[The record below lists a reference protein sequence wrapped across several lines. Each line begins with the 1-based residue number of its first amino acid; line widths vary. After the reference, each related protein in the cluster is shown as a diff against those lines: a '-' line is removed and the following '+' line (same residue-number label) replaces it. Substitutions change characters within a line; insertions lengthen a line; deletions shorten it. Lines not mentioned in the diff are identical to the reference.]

1 MKLSAQ
7 SNSLIESAIKEALS
21 QFIGND
27 EQTVVTDIHLL
38 PRQDSGELCIYN
50 DDEEE
55 LAKVIIEEWVDYEKE
70 EFYPNVE
77 RILHAILCKLKEEGA
92 FDNLILLKPYS
103 FVLLDEEKE
112 TITDIML
119 MDDETMLVND
129 ELLKGLDEELDEF
142 LKKLLES

>member
-7 SNSLIESAIKEALS
+7 SNSLIEAAIKEALS
-21 QFIGND
+21 QFTGDD

-55 LAKVIIEEWVDYEKE
+55 LAKIIIEEWVDYNKE

-77 RILHAILCKLKEEGA
+77 RILHSILHKLKDEGA
-92 FDNLILLKPYS
+92 FEHLSLLKPYS
-103 FVLLDEEKE
+103 IVLLDEEKE
-112 TITDIML
+112 TITDLLL

-129 ELLKGLDEELDEF
+129 ELLKGLDEELDDF